1 MRNLTARPEW
11 TLPKRA
17 ILKQG
22 SDQGHHTHHESQNHH
37 VRNPHA
43 LTGLRIPAQG
53 ANPGTPPGKE
63 IRVLKERR
71 TVAELEPRLR
81 PEAAESN
88 AVEFQV
94 QILGPGI
101 P

>member
-1 MRNLTARPEW
+1 MGQIKA
-11 TLPKRA
+11 
-17 ILKQG
+17 
-22 SDQGHHTHHESQNHH
+22 DHTHHESQNHP

-43 LTGLRIPAQG
+43 LTGHRIPAQG
-53 ANPGTPPGKE
+53 ANPGTPPGTE
-63 IRVLKERR
+63 TRVLKERR
-71 TVAELEPRLR
+71 IVAELEPRPR